1 MSDAS
6 ATPDYTQVL
15 AGLFD
20 LRGRVAYIAGGYG
33 GIGEAIAW
41 GLALAGARVAV
52 AGRSAHKAEAL
63 ASALRQ
69 AGHDAIGVAMDAHSV
84 ADVRKSVDAVAARC
98 GGLEVLVNC
107 IGIQR
112 EQRLPEVSEE
122 SFDEVVQ
129 INLKAAMF
137 LAQTAA
143 RHQIDAARA
152 GRDGGRQVHLLSV
165 RAMLGL
171 RERGYSAYCATKGAL
186 VMLVKQHA
194 MELAPHS
201 ITVNGVAPNGRARR
215 NGAPLARQP
224 GDPGAGAQAHTAR
237 PRCRTAGCRWRDAV
251 FLQPGGVV
259 RHRPSAVC
267 RRRADGDA
275 MSARTL
281 HARIREPLSRPAP
294 GAAITSTCARAM
306 PGRCRCIAIGPART
320 RGA

>member
-84 ADVRKSVDAVAARC
+84 ADIRKSVDAVAARC
-98 GGLEVLVNC
+98 GGLDVLVNC

-201 ITVNGVAPNGRARR
+201 ITVNGVAPTVVRGEMGRHWLDNPVTREQVLKR
-215 NGAPLARQP
+215 IPLARVAEPQ
-224 GDPGAGAQAHTAR
+224 DVVGATLFFCSPAASFVTGQVLYVDGGLTA
-237 PRCRTAGCRWRDAV
+237 T
-251 FLQPGGVV
+251 Q
-259 RHRPSAVC
+259 
-267 RRRADGDA
+267 
-275 MSARTL
+275 
-281 HARIREPLSRPAP
+281 
-294 GAAITSTCARAM
+294 
-306 PGRCRCIAIGPART
+306 
-320 RGA
+320 